1 MYVKRCRAVV
11 RGGCLACWLAVRIHS
26 THDYAVSLQ
35 DGLNEQNQFRPYM
48 IITAPTQPL
57 IAPSETSSL
66 FLPRRPHP
74 PLPRHSPTA
83 YYQNVTGIA
92 TFGDKGA
99 LDHRR
104 LQSSSPPSSFSP
116 FSPLSTQYHEQTN
129 TPAAR
134 NLAASAAAAGS
145 ESGAAASSGHD
156 CSAFDPHHCDIELL
170 HLLEDLHMI
179 LFLVVIIYFAYSLWL
194 LRRSVHC
201 MHETL

>member
-1 MYVKRCRAVV
+1 
-11 RGGCLACWLAVRIHS
+11 
-26 THDYAVSLQ
+26 
-35 DGLNEQNQFRPYM
+35 
-48 IITAPTQPL
+48 
-57 IAPSETSSL
+57 
-66 FLPRRPHP
+66 
-74 PLPRHSPTA
+74 
-83 YYQNVTGIA
+83 VTGIA